1 MVIVIA
7 SLIGL
12 LVSAK
17 SLQLGDAVPVIAV
30 TSVAANAVTIT
41 AGPIVFGDPLPS
53 DSIGLIAR
61 LLAFGL
67 VISAAAL
74 TPAPA
79 AAAAAEIEP

>member
-1 MVIVIA
+1 VL

-30 TSVAANAVTIT
+30 TSVTANAVTIA
-41 AGPIVFGDPLPS
+41 AGPIIFGDPLPG
-53 DSIGLIAR
+53 DSVGLIAR
-61 LLAFGL
+61 LLAFAL

-74 TPAPA
+74 IPAPLS
-79 AAAAAEIEP
+79 AAEEPRPAQ